1 MILDEWKRLSEPMG
15 PSNAVLMS
23 EPDSEKVEIGLQS
36 WHVPLVAVSPAFQ
49 SQGIGSKLLD
59 GFHAFIQGE
68 ASSLYSATP
77 QLVSPALCDESPSQH
92 TTECAW
98 SY

>member
-1 MILDEWKRLSEPMG
+1 MG
-15 PSNAVLMS
+15 PSNAVLIA
-23 EPDSEKVEIGLQS
+23 EHDSEKVETGLES
-36 WHVPLVAVSPAFQ
+36 WHVPLIAVSPAFQ

-77 QLVSPALCDESPSQH
+77 RLVSRALCTENPSH
-92 TTECAW
+92 R
-98 SY
+98 